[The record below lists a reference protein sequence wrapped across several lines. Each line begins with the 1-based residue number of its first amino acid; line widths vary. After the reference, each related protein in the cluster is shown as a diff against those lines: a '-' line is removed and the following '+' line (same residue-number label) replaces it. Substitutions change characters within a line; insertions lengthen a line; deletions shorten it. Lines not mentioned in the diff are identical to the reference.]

1 MAFLKYG
8 IWYSIPTMGV
18 CNRQNGCSDGET
30 DGAATV
36 SSITGANILSV
47 QIPKPKSDS
56 TTAEPTTKPCPVP
69 IKFRQSALRLGC
81 WNIRR
86 GLVKREIEL
95 TQMLMDEELDILFLT
110 ETDTKIENEKDFKI
124 AGYKTIFHVRVENAQ
139 KVRMMC
145 LVNEASQ
152 HIINVRPDL
161 MSDLFVSIWLEVKT
175 SHNQFT
181 LVSGFY
187 REWTHEGDK
196 SRDCQVERM
205 GN

>member
-18 CNRQNGCSDGET
+18 CNRQNGCSDGEN

-95 TQMLMDEELDILFLT
+95 TELIGSFKLDIIFLV
-110 ETDTKIENEKDFKI
+110 ETDSNLIQTEIDFKI
-124 AGYKTIFHVRVENAQ
+124 KGFTTEFHLKENCEQKT
-139 KVRMMC
+139 RMIC
-145 LVNEASQ
+145 LKNLT
-152 HIINVRPDL
+152 RL
-161 MSDLFVSIWLEVKT
+161 
-175 SHNQFT
+175 
-181 LVSGFY
+181 
-187 REWTHEGDK
+187 
-196 SRDCQVERM
+196 
-205 GN
+205 